1 MMTRLGEFILLGLL
15 IFLYSI
21 EIVLIIKL
29 SEKFF

>member
-1 MMTRLGEFILLGLL
+1 MTRLGEFILLGLL
-15 IFLYSI
+15 FLLYAI

>member
-15 IFLYSI
+15 FLLYAI